1 MGLILGYEEKPRTF
15 ISVHNFYIRFG
26 WMRCE
31 KFSNRHN
38 LFIVVQM
45 NTKAENECA
54 PAQPNR
60 KYNFGSL
67 CVFFSRRLTITPI
80 RQKFLFLTTIYS
92 QVDV

>member
-1 MGLILGYEEKPRTF
+1 MGLIPGYEEKPRTF

-26 WMRCE
+26 PMRCE

-54 PAQPNR
+54 LAQQPNR

-67 CVFFSRRLTITPI
+67 CFFSL
-80 RQKFLFLTTIYS
+80 
-92 QVDV
+92 VV